1 MATRISDLPQ
11 ASTLDET
18 AWVPVLIGGITRKTA
33 LNNVLD
39 LVTRGTVS
47 QINAGTNIQVSVSGS
62 PQTIAVSFHLPGMV
76 IPYAGLPVE
85 PPDGWLYCNG
95 QTVPRSVFP
104 NLFDVI
110 GTRYGF
116 ETNQDFKVPDLRGRI
131 PFGAAQ
137 NNQQASPL
145 NGATFA
151 SGDYM
156 TLGSTGG
163 SEEHLLTAAQSAVK
177 PHTHTAS
184 GTMVVY
190 GGCNDT
196 QWWDDPD
203 CKPPEGFDQFGYL
216 GEVGQGSY
224 TSSSSTALTP
234 ALPGVNAALPHNNVP
249 PCIVLKY
256 LIKT

>member
-47 QINAGTNIQVSVSGS
+47 QINAGTNLQVSVSGS

-76 IPYAGLPVE
+76 IPYAGLAVE

-104 NLFDVI
+104 DLFGVI

-116 ETNQDFKVPDLRGRI
+116 DTNQDFKVPDLRGRI

-151 SGDYM
+151 SGDYL
-156 TLGSTGG
+156 TLGATGG
-163 SEEHLLTAAQSAVK
+163 AQDHLLTAAQSAVRA
-177 PHTHTAS
+177 HTHTAS

-196 QWWDDPD
+196 ACWDDPD
-203 CKPPEGFDQFGYL
+203 VPPPECYSDYGQL
-216 GEVGQGSY
+216 GEVGAGSY
-224 TSSSSTALTP
+224 TSSASTPTTSS
-234 ALPGVNAALPHNNVP
+234 LPGANAALPHNNVP
-249 PCIVLKY
+249 PCLVLKY
-256 LIKT
+256 LIKA